1 MKCGILIAALSDV
14 KRNFGTPS
22 KLINPC
28 VKSREL
34 NSVTQML
41 VARKSKTVMYLQ
53 PKTSN
58 LIGKPPY

>member
-1 MKCGILIAALSDV
+1 MKCGILIAPLSDV

-22 KLINPC
+22 KMINPC

-53 PKTSN
+53 PKT
-58 LIGKPPY
+58 